1 MDYLAQLNAVADLSV
16 ENMRPNEFAVYMRML
31 FFNNGLHWKEW
42 FSITYE
48 RLSHLTGISS
58 KDTIA
63 TAINSLEQNGYLE
76 VKRLG
81 KRQGNRYRII
91 PLYIQDFMLKA
102 EQNPAKSR
110 TKDGQKAE
118 KSRTKHP
125 PLLRQEESRQEE
137 SSSTT
142 TDFLTNSPYE
152 VQGGLTPAEEQV
164 RSAFESTF
172 HPLTKLEEL
181 DTLKALAGD
190 YGSKA
195 VLKAIEKASG
205 SVKEPIKRRNLSPR
219 YLLSILQDGKR
230 QQPAQEQPQAPPKL
244 GLVWAEPFIE

>member
-1 MDYLAQLNAVADLSV
+1 MKALSQLCAFHKRKCGELTPSEV
-16 ENMRPNEFAVYMRML
+16 AVYLEL
-31 FFNNGLHWKEW
+31 FMISNNENWKEW
-42 FSITYE
+42 CSAPRSY
-48 RLSHLTGISS
+48 LSAMTGISS
-58 KDTIA
+58 SNTIA
-63 TAINSLEQNGYLE
+63 RAINNLEQKGYIK
-76 VKRLG
+76 VKRG
-81 KRQGNRYRII
+81 KTKQPNMYSIV
-91 PLYIQDFMLKA
+91 PLYA
-102 EQNPAKSR
+102 ENGTITEQKENNNGTIEEQKENKSG
-110 TKDGQKAE
+110 TKTGRSNRVDK
-118 KSRTKHP
+118 
-125 PLLRQEESRQEE
+125 SRQEK
-137 SSSTT
+137 SSTT

-152 VQGGLTPAEEQV
+152 VQGEPTPAEEQV
-164 RSAFESTF
+164 RSAFEGTF

>member
-1 MDYLAQLNAVADLSV
+1 MKALSQLCAFHKRKCGELTPSEV
-16 ENMRPNEFAVYMRML
+16 AVYLEL
-31 FFNNGLHWKEW
+31 FMISNNENWKEW
-42 FSITYE
+42 CSAPRSY
-48 RLSHLTGISS
+48 LSAMTGISS
-58 KDTIA
+58 SNTIA
-63 TAINSLEQNGYLE
+63 RAINNLEQKGYIK
-76 VKRLG
+76 VKRG
-81 KRQGNRYRII
+81 KTKQPNMYSIV
-91 PLYIQDFMLKA
+91 PLYA
-102 EQNPAKSR
+102 ENGTITEQKRNKKR
-110 TKDGQKAE
+110 TKTGRSNRVDK
-118 KSRTKHP
+118 
-125 PLLRQEESRQEE
+125 SRQEK
-137 SSSTT
+137 SSTT

-152 VQGGLTPAEEQV
+152 VQGEPTPAEEQV
-164 RSAFESTF
+164 RSAFEGTF